1 MAVTDT
7 PTCDEHEQVRRAL
20 EQMTLYAIDCGIID
34 AQDRRWAYNELLDA
48 MGAEGPAPS
57 TAWEAGTETFD
68 EDSFDLDDA
77 LAVLSEVAVA
87 NGRFEDSAGG
97 RDRASMAIMGRL
109 TPRPS
114 DIARSF
120 EDLRREKGALDA
132 TNWFYRLCC
141 DVGYVRRSAIARNIE
156 WTSPTRWGEL
166 EITINLSKPEK
177 DPRDIAAALT
187 RADDAE
193 PYPACQLCM
202 SNEGYAGRA
211 AASKSAGSTSHRR
224 VWPSSAATACISA
237 GVAAYSWVRS
247 VWSAPTFTK
256 TRE

>member
-7 PTCDEHEQVRRAL
+7 PTCDEHEQVRCAL

-57 TAWEAGTETFD
+57 TAWETGTETFD

-114 DIARSF
+114 DIA
-120 EDLRREKGALDA
+120 
-132 TNWFYRLCC
+132 
-141 DVGYVRRSAIARNIE
+141 YVHTHIAYGFL
-156 WTSPTRWGEL
+156 PF
-166 EITINLSKPEK
+166 
-177 DPRDIAAALT
+177 D
-187 RADDAE
+187 
-193 PYPACQLCM
+193 
-202 SNEGYAGRA
+202 
-211 AASKSAGSTSHRR
+211 R
-224 VWPSSAATACISA
+224 V
-237 GVAAYSWVRS
+237 
-247 VWSAPTFTK
+247 
-256 TRE
+256 E